1 MHCWD
6 WRRVAASLAAVLLL
20 ALAGCNG
27 TAVVTLTSTASPNT
41 FLAYR
46 VGLVS
51 IQLQTS
57 NGVTASNIQALRS
70 ETTVDLARLTDL
82 SEVLGVPSAAQ
93 GIFTQALLT
102 LDYSS
107 AQIVYDDG
115 SANGLAL
122 TPVGPSGQ
130 ALGQVTLALV
140 LDPSDQ
146 VAVTRSG
153 FPRLSLDFKMAAS
166 NIVNVAQKTVT
177 VTPFMSAS
185 ASPIDAKTV
194 RVRGPFADVNAA
206 NTTITSGIVP
216 FDFPTAGPGQIT
228 ITPSA
233 TTTYEIN
240 GTPSAGSA
248 GLAQLASLSSGTMIA
263 AFGTLNS
270 NASSNGFTSALSS
283 SAVSFTV
290 TEVLAGSSVQGS
302 GFDRLSGVVS
312 GRSGNTLTVEDGTLL
327 SNGGTNT
334 FIPGTADINIGANT
348 QLTETGQ
355 GSPQTFGAQQISVGS
370 RIYAFGTASTPVSG
384 NITVDAS
391 AGRVR
396 LGQTSASGIVGAR
409 GAAALTVNLASL
421 GGRSLGAFDFIGT
434 GTAPGND
441 ASATGY
447 QVTTG
452 SLDLTNSTV
461 GSPIEVT
468 GLVTAFGAA
477 PPDFDASTLLDVTTI
492 NAQLII
498 DWSSG
503 TVAPF
508 AVFNSSEIDVNVSS
522 GLIGPRALIQVGAQ
536 TVNALT
542 LGSDPLIIPD
552 QTNSNTVYAIGH
564 TVSGTFEN
572 FVSFAS
578 FVTQLQ
584 TELNG
589 SVLVTGIT
597 ALGPYTPATFT
608 LSASSMTLFLND

>member
-1 MHCWD
+1 MNFWD
-6 WRRVAASLAAVLLL
+6 WRRAAAPLAAVLLL
-20 ALAGCNG
+20 AVAGCNG

-70 ETTVDLARLTDL
+70 KTTVDLARLVDL
-82 SEVLGVPSAAQ
+82 SEVLGVPSASQ
-93 GIFTQALLT
+93 GMFTQALVT
-102 LDYSS
+102 LDYSA

-115 SANGLAL
+115 STNGLAL
-122 TPVGPSGQ
+122 TPVSPSGQ
-130 ALGQVTLALV
+130 ALQQVTLTLV
-140 LDPSDQ
+140 LDPGNQ
-146 VAVTRSG
+146 VAVTRGG

-166 NIVNVAQKTVT
+166 NLVNVAQKTVT

-206 NTTITSGIVP
+206 NTAITSGIVP

-228 ITPSA
+228 ITP
-233 TTTYEIN
+233 TTTTSYEIN

-270 NASSNGFTSALSS
+270 NASSNGFTNSLSS
-283 SAVSFTV
+283 SAVSFSA

-302 GFDRLSGVVS
+302 GFDRLSGIVS

-334 FIPGTADINIGANT
+334 FIPGTADINVGANT
-348 QLTETGQ
+348 QVTETGR
-355 GSPQTFGAQQISVGS
+355 GATQTFGTQQLSVGS
-370 RIYAFGTASTPVSG
+370 RIYAFGTANTPVSG
-384 NITVDAS
+384 NVTVDAS

-396 LGQTSASGIVGAR
+396 LGQTSASGIVTAR
-409 GAAALTVNLASL
+409 GAATLTLNLASL
-421 GGRSLGAFDFIGT
+421 GGRSLGAFDFTGT
-434 GTAPGND
+434 GTSPGND

-447 QVTTG
+447 RISTG
-452 SLDLTNSTV
+452 SLDLSNSIV
-461 GSPIEVT
+461 GSPVEVT

-477 PPDFDASTLLDVTTI
+477 PPNFDATTLLDVTTI
-492 NAQLII
+492 NAQLVI
-498 DWSSG
+498 DWSGG

-522 GLIGPRALIQVGAQ
+522 ALIGPRAFIQVGAQ
-536 TVNALT
+536 ALNALR

-552 QTNSNTVYAIGH
+552 QTNSNTVYTIGH
-564 TVSGTFEN
+564 AVSGTFEN

-578 FVTQLQ
+578 FITQLQ

-597 ALGPYTPATFT
+597 ALGPYTSSTFT
-608 LSASSMTLFLND
+608 LSAASITLFLND

>member
-1 MHCWD
+1 MNFWH
-6 WRRVAASLAAVLLL
+6 WRRVAAPLTAVLL

-57 NGVTASNIQALRS
+57 NGVTSSNIQALRS
-70 ETTVDLARLTDL
+70 KTTVDLARLVDL

-93 GIFTQALLT
+93 GTFRQALVT
-102 LDYSS
+102 LDYSA
-107 AQIVYDDG
+107 AQIVFDDG

-130 ALGQVTLALV
+130 ALGQVTLTLV
-140 LDPSDQ
+140 LDPSNQ

-166 NIVNVAQKTVT
+166 NIVNVTQKTVT

-185 ASPIDAKTV
+185 AGPIDAKTV
-194 RVRGPFADVNAA
+194 HVRGPFADVNAA
-206 NTTITSGIVP
+206 NTAITSGIVP

-228 ITPSA
+228 MTPSA
-233 TTTYEIN
+233 TTAYEIN

-270 NASSNGFTSALSS
+270 SASSNGFTNSLSS
-283 SAVSFTV
+283 SAVSFAA

-302 GFDRLSGVVS
+302 GFDRLSGIVS
-312 GRSGNTLTVEDGTLL
+312 GRSGNTFTVEDGTLL

-348 QLTETGQ
+348 QVTETGE
-355 GSPQTFGAQQISVGS
+355 GGTFSAQQISVGS
-370 RIYAFGTASTPVSG
+370 RIFAFGTAGTPVSG
-384 NITVDAS
+384 NVTVDSS

-396 LGQTSASGIVGAR
+396 LGQTSASGLVTAR
-409 GAAALTVNLASL
+409 GAASLTLNLASL
-421 GGRSLGAFDFIGT
+421 GGRSVGAFDFIGT

-447 QVTTG
+447 QVATG

-461 GSPIEVT
+461 GSPVEVT

-477 PPDFDASTLLDVTTI
+477 PPNFDASTLLDVTTI
-492 NAQLII
+492 NAQLVI

-508 AVFNSSEIDVNVSS
+508 AVFNSSEIDVNVAGTS
-522 GLIGPRALIQVGAQ
+522 GLIGPRAVIQVGAQ
-536 TVNALT
+536 TINVLG

-552 QTNSNTVYAIGH
+552 QTNSNTVYTIGH
-564 TVSGTFEN
+564 AVSGTFEN
-572 FVSFAS
+572 FESFAS
-578 FVTQLQ
+578 FITQLQ

-589 SVLVTGIT
+589 SVLVTGVT
-597 ALGPYTPATFT
+597 ALGPYTSSTFT
-608 LSASSMTLFLND
+608 LSASSITLFLNN

>member
-1 MHCWD
+1 MNFWH
-6 WRRVAASLAAVLLL
+6 WRRVAASLAAVLL

-57 NGVTASNIQALRS
+57 NGVTASNIQALGS
-70 ETTVDLARLTDL
+70 KTTVDLARLVDL

-93 GIFTQALLT
+93 GMFTQALVT

-107 AQIVYDDG
+107 AQIVFDDG

-130 ALGQVTLALV
+130 ALRQVTLTLV
-140 LDPSDQ
+140 LDPSNQ

-166 NIVNVAQKTVT
+166 NIVNVSQKTVT

-185 ASPIDAKTV
+185 AGPIDAKTV

-206 NTTITSGIVP
+206 NTAITSGIVP
-216 FDFPTAGPGQIT
+216 FDFPTAEPGQIT
-228 ITPSA
+228 MTPGA

-248 GLAQLASLSSGTMIA
+248 GLAQLASLSSGTMMA

-270 NASSNGFTSALSS
+270 SASSNGFTNSLSS
-283 SAVSFTV
+283 SAVSFTA

-302 GFDRLSGVVS
+302 GFDRLSGIVS

-327 SNGGTNT
+327 SNAGTNT

-348 QLTETGQ
+348 QVTETGQ
-355 GSPQTFGAQQISVGS
+355 GGTFSAQQISVGS
-370 RIYAFGTASTPVSG
+370 RVFAFGTAGTPVSG
-384 NITVDAS
+384 NVTVDAS

-396 LGQTSASGIVGAR
+396 LGQTSASGLVTAR
-409 GAAALTVNLASL
+409 GGASLTLNLASL
-421 GGRSLGAFDFIGT
+421 GGRSVGAFDFIGT
-434 GTAPGND
+434 GTTPGND
-441 ASATGY
+441 ARATGY
-447 QVTTG
+447 QVATG
-452 SLDLTNSTV
+452 SLDLTNSTAR
-461 GSPIEVT
+461 SPVEVT

-477 PPDFDASTLLDVTTI
+477 PPNFNAATLLDVTTI
-492 NAQLII
+492 NAQLVI

-503 TVAPF
+503 TVAPL
-508 AVFNSSEIDVNVSS
+508 AVFNSSEIDVNVAGTS
-522 GLIGPRALIQVGAQ
+522 GLIGPRAVIQVGAQ
-536 TVNALT
+536 TINVLA

-552 QTNSNTVYAIGH
+552 QTNSNTVYTIGH
-564 TVSGTFEN
+564 AVSGTFEN

-578 FVTQLQ
+578 FITQLQ

-597 ALGPYTPATFT
+597 ALGPYTSSTFT
-608 LSASSMTLFLND
+608 LSASSVTLFLND